1 MYVCVYVCIHTC
13 MYICMYVCYFP
24 YSNTM
29 SCNVCI
35 VLFHSVNT
43 NFDKR
48 KLFKMNTYIRTHN
61 HTLQTLY
68 VLFAV
73 ILLTKW
79 SVCLSVSDPFA
90 DTPLRRTPS
99 HHRKNSKELW
109 REYFMSSPSHNKKM
123 QSPRMLCMYVFW
135 GVDWSNAPI
144 PHARIYAY
152 LQHHVTAILR
162 THTYILTYLLTYLH
176 THTCRLFSIQ
186 S

>member
-99 HHRKNSKELW
+99 HHTIIHS
-109 REYFMSSPSHNKKM
+109 Y
-123 QSPRMLCMYVFW
+123 
-135 GVDWSNAPI
+135 
-144 PHARIYAY
+144 
-152 LQHHVTAILR
+152 
-162 THTYILTYLLTYLH
+162 THTLIHSY
-176 THTCRLFSIQ
+176 THTLIHLYTYTHSYTHFECFGNKLGDLWSTR
-186 S
+186 